1 MCVENVKRMG
11 ALHPSPLRER
21 ELVRS
26 NDETN
31 MESERKYSERTG
43 SGVHNNTRNVVCF
56 FDLNYYFAAM

>member
-21 ELVRS
+21 ELVS
-26 NDETN
+26 SYETN

-43 SGVHNNTRNVVCF
+43 SKRFVS
-56 FDLNYYFAAM
+56 